1 MEQPKV
7 NNIRVETPVVAVLP
21 APEATP
27 TRRILIVED
36 NQVAGRQ
43 LQHLLQSD
51 PQLEV
56 DVTADGAAA
65 LQMLTDHSYSI
76 VITDLRMPH
85 MDGMQLIREV
95 QERGLPVTVIVTTG
109 HGGIDEAVQAIRL
122 GAYDFLT
129 KPIDIDNI
137 RLILQ
142 RALRERSLQDE
153 IASLRAQL
161 QTRFSFQNIISKNR
175 HMHAVFELISNVA
188 HTNTTVLIEGET
200 GTGKEQVA
208 CAIHQASRHR
218 SGPLIAVNCAALPQT
233 PRDRIAQ
240 CVVAAADC
248 TVALQCN

>member
-1 MEQPKV
+1 MEQPLMVTTLEKEPKV

-21 APEATP
+21 APEAAL

-109 HGGIDEAVQAIRL
+109 HGGIDEA
-122 GAYDFLT
+122 
-129 KPIDIDNI
+129 
-137 RLILQ
+137 
-142 RALRERSLQDE
+142 
-153 IASLRAQL
+153 
-161 QTRFSFQNIISKNR
+161 
-175 HMHAVFELISNVA
+175 
-188 HTNTTVLIEGET
+188 
-200 GTGKEQVA
+200 
-208 CAIHQASRHR
+208 
-218 SGPLIAVNCAALPQT
+218 
-233 PRDRIAQ
+233 
-240 CVVAAADC
+240 
-248 TVALQCN
+248 